1 MSEACLLAEDRPA
14 SLDPESGPAH
24 RCRAEERPRSQPD
37 AYNKNIIM
45 TPPTTYEM
53 PFEASS
59 ARSRPSKWRTM
70 TAAVTRS
77 AGATLGVIFILV
89 GIPIFP
95 LPIPLG
101 LPFITIG
108 LILLMQS
115 SPIVRLHILTWLH
128 RHPRIYSK
136 VRPAVRRTRM
146 RRTRH
151 QRAQARAR

>member
-1 MSEACLLAEDRPA
+1 MSEARSLAGDRPA
-14 SLDPESGPAH
+14 QQDPDAGFK
-24 RCRAEERPRSQPD
+24 RRNRPDNAQSQPD
-37 AYNKNIIM
+37 ADNKNTIM
-45 TPPTTYEM
+45 TLTTSYDM
-53 PFEASS
+53 PFESHA
-59 ARSRPSKWRTM
+59 ARPRPSKWRTM
-70 TAAVTRS
+70 AAAVTRS
-77 AGATLGVIFILV
+77 AAATLGVTLIVV
-89 GIPIFP
+89 GIPVLP

-128 RHPRIYSK
+128 RHPRVYSK

>member
-1 MSEACLLAEDRPA
+1 MNKAASLAEDRPA
-14 SLDPESGPAH
+14 QQNPQSGS
-24 RCRAEERPRSQPD
+24 ERRQGEHPPDQPD
-37 AYNKNIIM
+37 ADNQNTIM
-45 TPPTTYEM
+45 TLTTSYDM
-53 PFEASS
+53 PFDSNA
-59 ARSRPSKWRTM
+59 AGSRPSKWRTM
-70 TAAVTRS
+70 AAAVTRS
-77 AGATLGVIFILV
+77 AAATLGVTFIVV
-89 GIPIFP
+89 GIPLFP

-108 LILLMQS
+108 LVLLMQS

-128 RHPRIYSK
+128 RHPRVYSK